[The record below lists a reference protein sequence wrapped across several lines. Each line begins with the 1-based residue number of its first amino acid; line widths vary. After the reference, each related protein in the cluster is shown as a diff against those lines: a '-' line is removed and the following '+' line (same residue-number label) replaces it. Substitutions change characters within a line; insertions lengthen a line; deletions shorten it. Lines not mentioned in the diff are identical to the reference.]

1 MLKNSGKYNL
11 IYPLENNFL
20 EISKY
25 KLEKNSKDTILT
37 RENVILIVLT
47 LGSLKIRIGKNKLT
61 QTPLELLILPAYTK
75 INYEAT
81 QDTNFSIIKLNK
93 KLIQRLLDEININT
107 SLKEAN
113 NCTKQNYLHIK
124 NVDSDLENSYKKAFN
139 YIKTNEKNDSLANI
153 YSLEFIGKLLH
164 LKGAN
169 TLLSESFDP
178 VLDEA
183 LSMMRE
189 NIFSKITIQE
199 IASKLNFSTSN
210 FSLKFKN
217 IMGVSPN
224 EYFRKLKMKEALV
237 LINYKSINKVAHDLG
252 YNNTSYFIRIFTEFY
267 GITPKQYLLKQ
278 NKKAMTH

>member
-1 MLKNSGKYNL
+1 MLTTSGKYNL

-20 EISKY
+20 EISNY
-25 KLEKNSKDTILT
+25 KLEKNIKDTILT
-37 RENVILIVLT
+37 RESVILIVVT

-75 INYEAT
+75 INYEVT
-81 QDTNFSIIKLNK
+81 QDTNFLIIKLNK
-93 KLIQRLLDEININT
+93 KLIQRLLSELNTSPIKNSINT
-107 SLKEAN
+107 SP
-113 NCTKQNYLHIK
+113 KQNYLHIK
-124 NVDSDLENSYKKAFN
+124 NIDSDLENSYKKAFN
-139 YIKTNEKNDSLANI
+139 YIKNNKNDSLANI

-164 LKGAN
+164 LEGAN
-169 TLLSESFDP
+169 TLLSTSLDP
-178 VLDEA
+178 ILDKA
-183 LSMMRE
+183 LTIMRE
-189 NIFSKITIQE
+189 NIFSKLTIQE
-199 IASKLNFSTSN
+199 LAIKLDLSISN

-237 LINYKSINKVAHDLG
+237 LINYKHVTTVAHDLG
-252 YNNTSYFIRIFTEFY
+252 YNNTSYFIRLFTEFY